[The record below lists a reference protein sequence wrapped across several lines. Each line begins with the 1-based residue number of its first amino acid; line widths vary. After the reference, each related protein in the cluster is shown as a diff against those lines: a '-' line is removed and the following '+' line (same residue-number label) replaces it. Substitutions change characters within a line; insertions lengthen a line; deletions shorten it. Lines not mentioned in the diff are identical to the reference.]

1 MKENRKEGI
10 RKIGKNGL
18 IFLFLLILIAPI
30 ILTKEIGD
38 LDELWN
44 YNFARNVFDGLI
56 PYRDFNMVQ
65 TPMLPSI
72 ASIGL
77 KIFRK

>member
-18 IFLFLLILIAPI
+18 ILLFLLILIAPI

-65 TPMLPSI
+65 TPMFPII

>member
-18 IFLFLLILIAPI
+18 IFLILLIIIAPI

-65 TPMLPSI
+65 TPMLPII